1 MATQLK
7 NAAGEYVTV
16 EAGESCNLTGTLKGT
31 EGNTITS
38 VTTLKLTLFD
48 ETTGAIINSRDEQ
61 DVNGVNGGTFTA
73 GNYVL
78 ELDSADTVAV
88 GELEDTKTQNRVARI
103 EFTYSDG
110 DTTRKGIEEFFF
122 PVYKP
127 KTTSGIGSGANQITL
142 TVTDSTGNPV
152 PEATVYV
159 TTDLAGQATVA
170 GPVITTTSGVTPTL
184 YLDAGTFYS
193 WSEATNYSF
202 TNPQKFTVS

>member
-1 MATQLK
+1 MPTQLQ
-7 NAAGEYVTV
+7 NSSGEYVTV
-16 EAGESCNLTGTLKGT
+16 ESGESCNLSGTLKAATGAT
-31 EGNTITS
+31 VTTITAL
-38 VTTLKLTLFD
+38 TITLFD
-48 ETTGAIINSRDEQ
+48 ETTGAIINSRDSQ
-61 DVNGVNGGTFTA
+61 DVNGANGGTFSSGDYTIA
-73 GNYVL
+73 
-78 ELDSADTVAV
+78 LDSADTTAV
-88 GELEDTKTQNRVARI
+88 GELEDTKSQNRIARI
-103 EFTYSDG
+103 EFTYYDG
-110 DTTRKGIEEFFF
+110 DSTRKGIEEFFF

-142 TVTDSTGNPV
+142 TVTDSSGNPV

-193 WSEATNYSF
+193 WSEATNYTF